1 VQGDV
6 RGGGLIARARCLT
19 RFLDSPRSRPIEAEQ
34 PMRDALDRLGP
45 VERILGIVGQRE
57 AGKG

>member
-1 VQGDV
+1 
-6 RGGGLIARARCLT
+6 
-19 RFLDSPRSRPIEAEQ
+19 
-34 PMRDALDRLGP
+34 MRDALDRLGP